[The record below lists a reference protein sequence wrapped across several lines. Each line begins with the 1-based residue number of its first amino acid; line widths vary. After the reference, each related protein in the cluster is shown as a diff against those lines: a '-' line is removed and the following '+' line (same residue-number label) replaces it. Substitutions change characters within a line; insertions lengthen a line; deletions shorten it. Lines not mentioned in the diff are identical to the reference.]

1 MTTIVLADDHTMVR
15 QGLRALL
22 EAEED
27 FSVIG
32 ESADGLEVTG
42 LVDRLRP
49 DVLVLDLMM
58 PGINGLEVTWQVRQS
73 SPETN
78 VIILSMHANE
88 AYVIAALRNGADGYV
103 LKDSSA
109 LDLLEAVRNVI
120 EGRRYLSPPLS
131 QLSLDSYMEKAR
143 STPVDVHGLLTAR
156 EREVL
161 NLASAGHTSV
171 EIGALLSISPR
182 TAEAHRSNLM
192 RKLGLRSQA
201 DLIRYALQAGII
213 SIED

>member
-1 MTTIVLADDHTMVR
+1 MTTIVLADDHTIVR

-27 FSVIG
+27 FLVVG
-32 ESADGLEVTG
+32 ESADGSEVAD
-42 LVDRLRP
+42 LVARLRP
-49 DVLVLDLMM
+49 DVLLLDLMM
-58 PGINGLEVTWQVRQS
+58 PGINGLEVTWLVRQCA
-73 SPETN
+73 PETN

-103 LKDSSA
+103 LKDA
-109 LDLLEAVRNVI
+109 GATDLLQAVRNVMQ
-120 EGRRYLSPPLS
+120 GQRYLSPPLS
-131 QLSLDSYMEKAR
+131 QLSLESYMEKAR
-143 STPVDVHGLLTAR
+143 SKPVDAHDLLTVR

-161 NLASAGHTSV
+161 ILAAAGHTSG
-171 EIGALLSISPR
+171 EIGGLLSISPR

-192 RKLGLRSQA
+192 RKLGLHSQA
-201 DLIRYALQAGII
+201 DLIRYALQRGII

>member
-1 MTTIVLADDHTMVR
+1 MTTIVLADDHTIVR

-32 ESADGLEVTG
+32 ESANGAEVTE
-42 LVDRLRP
+42 LVTKLRP

-73 SPETN
+73 APETN
-78 VIILSMHANE
+78 IIILSMHSNE

-103 LKDSSA
+103 LKDASVV
-109 LDLLEAVRNVI
+109 DLLQAVRNVVQ
-120 EGRRYLSPPLS
+120 GQRYLSPPLS
-131 QLSLDSYMEKAR
+131 QHSLENYMEKAR
-143 STPVDVHGLLTAR
+143 STPVDVHDLLTAR

-161 NLASAGHTSV
+161 NLAATGHTSL

-192 RKLGLRSQA
+192 RKLGLHSQA
-201 DLIRYALQAGII
+201 DLIRYALQRGII